1 VVEEGS
7 IWIDL
12 VDPDEEQV
20 RAALAS
26 EVDLHPTALAML
38 TTPDRPGADPRPMIR
53 GDGEYVVGV
62 LVAPHLDS
70 TEREV
75 SFREVDV
82 VVTRTRLVTV
92 RKTCDSGQLAEIDEV
107 RAHVNSHLREP
118 GLALWYLVDDVA
130 ERYLDIVDELDARVD
145 DLEEQ
150 VEADHTSGIRRSIGD
165 LRRSM
170 LRVRRAIGP
179 LRDGTRAV
187 LDDRIDLTSGS
198 LFPHDVDIR
207 FSDVYDKLLRA
218 TEGLDLARDLL
229 AGVRDYHQA
238 QIANDQNDVMK
249 RLTVIA
255 SVLLLPTFIV
265 GLYGQNLHGSPEM
278 GWSWGYVF
286 SWALIVVT
294 TIAQILWY
302 RRKRWI

>member
-1 VVEEGS
+1 MAALT
-7 IWIDL
+7 WTDL
-12 VDPDEEQV
+12 VDPDEV
-20 RAALAS
+20 SLRAAVGDDL
-26 EVDLHPTALAML
+26 ELHPTTIAFL
-38 TTPDRPGADPRPMIR
+38 TSPGRAGADPRPTVR
-53 GDGEYVVGV
+53 ADGDHVLAVLAVPRLDGDDGEVRFV
-62 LVAPHLDS
+62 
-70 TEREV
+70 
-75 SFREVDV
+75 EVDV
-82 VVTRTRLVTV
+82 VVARGRIVTV
-92 RKTCDSGQLAEIDEV
+92 RRADDAGAVHEIDPT
-107 RAHVNSHLREP
+107 RALVEDGRVEEP
-118 GLALWYLVDDVA
+118 GLALWQLMDDVA

-150 VEADHTSGIRRSIGD
+150 LETGHPSGIRRSMGE

-179 LRDGTRAV
+179 LRDATRAI
-187 LDDRIDLTSGS
+187 LDDRIDVEGGT
-198 LFPHDVDIR
+198 LFPHDVDVR
-207 FSDVYDKLLRA
+207 FSNVYDKLLRA

-278 GWSWGYVF
+278 GWAWGYWFSWGLV
-286 SWALIVVT
+286 VVT
-294 TIAQILWY
+294 TAAQIAWY